1 MNKRLSRGSVEY
13 QVPIFSGCVIPKE
26 GYTSQPWATHIGEIF
41 KQRDMFREDETSS
54 CLHRGADSAMKKLT
68 CNVLLV
74 LLWPSAAFA
83 ADAPEGGGSLL
94 SLFVPLIAVTAALLG
109 MLWWLRRGR
118 ALSGNGPMKVV
129 QAVAVGAR
137 ERVVVLDAQGR
148 RFMLGVTPSK
158 IELLA
163 ELRVTDTTTPS

>member
-1 MNKRLSRGSVEY
+1 
-13 QVPIFSGCVIPKE
+13 
-26 GYTSQPWATHIGEIF
+26 
-41 KQRDMFREDETSS
+41 
-54 CLHRGADSAMKKLT
+54 MKKLI
-68 CNVLLV
+68 CNVLVV

-83 ADAPEGGGSLL
+83 ANAPEGGGSSLSPLL
-94 SLFVPLIAVTAALLG
+94 GLLVPLIAVTAALLA

-163 ELRVTDTTTPS
+163 ELRAMDTTTPP